1 MAKRGDKMDVGERIR
16 LLREKAGFSQNELAG
31 RADVSQ
37 THLRRVELGQ
47 AGITVDHLE
56 MVCDALGTTLKDF
69 FDVDENQDD
78 FSVAIA
84 NLTPKQKQLL
94 MAFLKSL

>member
-1 MAKRGDKMDVGERIR
+1 MNVGERIR

-47 AGITVDHLE
+47 AGITVDKLQQ
-56 MVCDALGTTLKDF
+56 VCDILGVSLKDF
-69 FDVDENQDD
+69 FDYSTLERDEL
-78 FSVAIA
+78 AEA
-84 NLTPKQKQLL
+84 TTNLSPKQKQLL
-94 MAFLKSL
+94 ISFLKSI

>member
-1 MAKRGDKMDVGERIR
+1 MDVGERIR

-47 AGITVDHLE
+47 AGITVDHLQ
-56 MVCDALGTTLKDF
+56 MVCDALGVTLKEF
-69 FDVDENQDD
+69 FDVNEHQDD
-78 FSVAIA
+78 FSGAVA

-94 MAFLKSL
+94 TAFLKSL

>member
-1 MAKRGDKMDVGERIR
+1 MIEMNVGERIR
-16 LLREKAGFSQNELAG
+16 ILREKAGFSQNELAG

-47 AGITVDHLE
+47 AGITVDHLQ
-56 MVCDALGTTLKDF
+56 MVCDALGITLKDF
-69 FDVDENQDD
+69 FDVDTTQDEFMD
-78 FSVAIA
+78 AIS
-84 NLTPKQKQLL
+84 NLTPRQKQLL

>member
-1 MAKRGDKMDVGERIR
+1 MDVGSRIR
-16 LLREKAGFSQNELAG
+16 LLREKASFSQNELAG

-47 AGITVDHLE
+47 AGITVDHLQ
-56 MVCDALGTTLKDF
+56 MVCDALGITLKDF
-69 FDVDENQDD
+69 FDVETNQDE
-78 FSVAIA
+78 FLSAIV

-94 MAFLKSL
+94 LAFLKSL

>member
-1 MAKRGDKMDVGERIR
+1 MDVGERIR

-47 AGITVDHLE
+47 AGITVDHLQ
-56 MVCDALGTTLKDF
+56 MVCDALGITLKDF
-69 FDVDENQDD
+69 FNVSNEQDEL
-78 FSVAIA
+78 SEVIA

-94 MAFLKSL
+94 IAFLKSI

>member
-1 MAKRGDKMDVGERIR
+1 MNVGERLR
-16 LLREKAGFSQNELAG
+16 LLREKAGFSQNELAN

-47 AGITVDHLE
+47 AGISVDHLQ
-56 MVCDALGTTLKDF
+56 MVCDALGITLKDF
-69 FDVDENQDD
+69 FDVAANQND
-78 FSVAIA
+78 FLEAIA

-94 MAFLKSL
+94 IAFLKSI

>member
-1 MAKRGDKMDVGERIR
+1 MDVGERIR

-47 AGITVDHLE
+47 AGITVDHLQ
-56 MVCDALGTTLKDF
+56 MVCDALGITLKEF
-69 FDVDENQDD
+69 FDVDTNQDD
-78 FSVAIA
+78 FSGAVA

-94 MAFLKSL
+94 IEFLKSL

>member
-1 MAKRGDKMDVGERIR
+1 MTMDVGERIR

-37 THLRRVELGQ
+37 THLRRVELGH
-47 AGITVDHLE
+47 AGITVDRLQI
-56 MVCDALGTTLKDF
+56 VCDALGITLKEF
-69 FDVDENQDD
+69 FDVDASQDD
-78 FSVAIA
+78 FVGAIA

>member
-1 MAKRGDKMDVGERIR
+1 MDVGERIK

-47 AGITVDHLE
+47 AGITVDHLQ
-56 MVCDALGTTLKDF
+56 MVCDALGITLKDF
-69 FDVDENQDD
+69 FDVNDSQDE
-78 FSVAIA
+78 FSVATA

-94 MAFLKSL
+94 MAFLKSI

>member
-1 MAKRGDKMDVGERIR
+1 MDVGERIR

-47 AGITVDHLE
+47 AGITVDHLQ
-56 MVCDALGTTLKDF
+56 MVCDALGITLKDF
-69 FDVDENQDD
+69 FDVDANQDD
-78 FSVAIA
+78 FSGALA

-94 MAFLKSL
+94 ISFLKSL

>member
-1 MAKRGDKMDVGERIR
+1 MDIGERIR
-16 LLREKAGFSQNELAG
+16 LLRVKAGFSQNELAG

-37 THLRRVELGQ
+37 SHLRRVELGQ
-47 AGITVDHLE
+47 AGITVDHLQ
-56 MVCDALGTTLKDF
+56 MVCDALGITLKEF
-69 FDVDENQDD
+69 FDVDATKDE
-78 FSVAIA
+78 FLGIIA

>member
-1 MAKRGDKMDVGERIR
+1 MDVGERIK

-47 AGITVDHLE
+47 AGITVDHLQ
-56 MVCDALGTTLKDF
+56 MVCDALGITLKEF
-69 FDVDENQDD
+69 FDIDEGQDD
-78 FSVAIA
+78 FFGALA

>member
-1 MAKRGDKMDVGERIR
+1 MEVGERIR

-31 RADVSQ
+31 RAGVSQ

-47 AGITVDHLE
+47 SGITIDHLQ
-56 MVCDALGTTLKDF
+56 MVCDALGILLKDF
-69 FDVDENQDD
+69 FDSGDSQDELW
-78 FSVAIA
+78 VAIA

-94 MAFLKSL
+94 IAFLKSL

>member
-1 MAKRGDKMDVGERIR
+1 MDVGERIR

-47 AGITVDHLE
+47 ADITVGHLQLL
-56 MVCDALGTTLKDF
+56 CDAMSISVEEF
-69 FDVDENQDD
+69 FKEESKTDEM
-78 FSVAIA
+78 AIA
-84 NLTPKQKQLL
+84 ISKLSPKQKVLL
-94 MAFLKSL
+94 LAFLESL

>member
-1 MAKRGDKMDVGERIR
+1 MNVGERIR
-16 LLREKAGFSQNELAG
+16 LLREKEGFSQNELAG
-31 RADVSQ
+31 RAGVSQ

-47 AGITVDHLE
+47 AGITVDHLQ
-56 MVCDALGTTLKDF
+56 MVCDAFGITLKEF
-69 FDVDENQDD
+69 FDMDASQDD
-78 FSVAIA
+78 FLGATA

>member
-1 MAKRGDKMDVGERIR
+1 MNVGERIR
-16 LLREKAGFSQNELAG
+16 LLREKAGFSQNELAN

-47 AGITVDHLE
+47 AGISVDHLQ
-56 MVCDALGTTLKDF
+56 MVCDALGITLKDF
-69 FDVDENQDD
+69 FDVAANQND
-78 FSVAIA
+78 FLEAIA

-94 MAFLKSL
+94 IAFLKSI